1 MQCCKC
7 KKKPEGNWNVL
18 FVWKYPR
25 KKIMFSPVGN
35 ITWFVWNAPNTHCG
49 NAQFAGKTSGKLVYR
64 GTVWLKNLFHNWFSS
79 IAKSAN
85 VKRFDVFGSF
95 VLVFNFVLFLH
106 FFFERTNKNIGVAQ
120 SFNSQSR
127 NWVDEGEIISKNW
140 SCKNPLMTDWRIEE
154 KQKLFDQWRDESRWR
169 IT

>member
-25 KKIMFSPVGN
+25 KKIMFSPVWN
-35 ITWFVWNAPNTHCG
+35 ITWFVWNAPNTHCR
-49 NAQFAGKTSGKLVYR
+49 NARFAGKTSGKLVYR
-64 GTVWLKNLFHNWFSS
+64 GTVWLKNSFYNWFSKICQCQMIWCFCFVCSS
-79 IAKSAN
+79 IQFCLIFATI
-85 VKRFDVFGSF
+85 
-95 VLVFNFVLFLH
+95 
-106 FFFERTNKNIGVAQ
+106 FERTNKNIGVAQ

-140 SCKNPLMTDWRIEE
+140 SCKIPSKIDWGIKKDLLEII
-154 KQKLFDQWRDESRWR
+154 LL
-169 IT
+169 